1 MSENAVDAADNV
13 EMLRSLWKPH
23 PGQAVVM
30 NHGARFRV
38 VACGRRWGKSEMAAH
53 LALKYALEESGATVW
68 WVAPSYDQANAYG
81 FDKITP
87 LASPDVLVDVTRTKP
102 RALEFDNGSTIS
114 FRSAEREDSLRGP
127 GLDFLVIDEAGSVP
141 ERAWT
146 EELRPALSDTLGEA
160 VMIGTPRG
168 RNWFY
173 RWFRRGQSEDY
184 PDVASWQAPTYQNTH
199 VPDDEVDDA
208 ADDMPERAFEQ
219 EYLAEFVDDT
229 GGVFEAVRETA
240 VEEYDLPLTP
250 ATTSGKYAIGVDFAR
265 LEDYTAIAVLDA
277 DARLVAFDRLNETTW
292 TRIQSRIE
300 RLADEYDPV
309 HLAVDATRDNKIVQD
324 LEATGLSVNAVNFA
338 SKKQVLVDNLTTRLE
353 AGDLTLSTDA
363 PILINEL
370 EVYEYDVTDTGRI
383 RYSAPSGFHDDCVDA
398 LALAVHALDTG
409 GSTLVRRKAR
419 TNLNNNRGD
428 GR

>member
-1 MSENAVDAADNV
+1 
-13 EMLRSLWKPH
+13 ML
-23 PGQAVVM
+23 
-30 NHGARFRV
+30 
-38 VACGRRWGKSEMAAH
+38 
-53 LALKYALEESGATVW
+53 
-68 WVAPSYDQANAYG
+68 
-81 FDKITP
+81 
-87 LASPDVLVDVTRTKP
+87 
-102 RALEFDNGSTIS
+102 
-114 FRSAEREDSLRGP
+114 FRS
-127 GLDFLVIDEAGSVP
+127 
-141 ERAWT
+141 
-146 EELRPALSDTLGEA
+146 
-160 VMIGTPRG
+160 
-168 RNWFY
+168 
-173 RWFRRGQSEDY
+173 
-184 PDVASWQAPTYQNTH
+184 
-199 VPDDEVDDA
+199 
-208 ADDMPERAFEQ
+208 
-219 EYLAEFVDDT
+219 
-229 GGVFEAVRETA
+229 
-240 VEEYDLPLTP
+240 
-250 ATTSGKYAIGVDFAR
+250 
-265 LEDYTAIAVLDA
+265 
-277 DARLVAFDRLNETTW
+277 
-292 TRIQSRIE
+292 IE